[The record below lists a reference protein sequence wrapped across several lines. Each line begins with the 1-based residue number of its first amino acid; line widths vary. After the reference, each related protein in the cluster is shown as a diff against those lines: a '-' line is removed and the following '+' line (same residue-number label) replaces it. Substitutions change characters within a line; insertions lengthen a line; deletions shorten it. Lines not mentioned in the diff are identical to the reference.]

1 MDEGKPTR
9 PLRIG
14 IAGGSIAGCVAAVE
28 LSRAGHRVTVYE
40 KSSGELSG
48 HGAAVATP
56 AVTLQALVAR
66 DLISISMPY
75 LSVYRQPFIT
85 HVGPD
90 HPQGHLAYTA
100 PVNMALVNWSDLY
113 RRLRARVPG
122 DSYHAGRQ
130 VIGAGMINE
139 TTAELHFAGGARE
152 RFDLVVFADGYRST
166 GRSLIFPDVPLEY
179 TGYIQWLGRLDE
191 TGVADSALLD
201 GAFTRVPLAKSGGHA
216 VFHLVPGPDG
226 SVIKGRRK
234 VNWTCTIPIPG
245 DEFVSVKELAGRPPA
260 ELESRLQNQVCAQLP
275 PYYAAL
281 VKASGNTS
289 IQPAYRLEIP
299 AYHRQRLCLIGDAG
313 TLTPPFS
320 SSGVFKATGNAI
332 DLAAALGEITDVD
345 TALSEW
351 GYAQTLA
358 GQRLLTM
365 SRQMEQA
372 LIWQMPDLTGM
383 DEGAVAGWW
392 RKAVSFPDEFV

>member
-1 MDEGKPTR
+1 MDKGKPAR
-9 PLRIG
+9 SLRIG

-28 LSRAGHRVTVYE
+28 LSRAGHKVTVFE
-40 KSSGELSG
+40 NSSGELSG
-48 HGAAVATP
+48 RGAAIATP
-56 AVTLQALVAR
+56 AATLQALVAR

-75 LSVYRQPFIT
+75 ISVYRQPFIT

-122 DSYHAGRQ
+122 DSYHTGQQ
-130 VIGAGMINE
+130 VIGAGMIDE
-139 TTAELHFAGGARE
+139 KTVELHFANGE
-152 RFDLVVFADGYRST
+152 HQRFDLVVFADGYRSF
-166 GRSLIFPDVPLEY
+166 GRSLLFPKVSLEY
-179 TGYIQWLGRLDE
+179 TGYIQWLGQLDE
-191 TGVADSALLD
+191 SDVVDSAPLD
-201 GAFTRVPLAKSGGHA
+201 GAFTRVTLAKSGGHA

-226 SVIKGRRK
+226 SVIKGRRR
-234 VNWTCTIPIPG
+234 VNWTCTIPLPG
-245 DEFVSVKELAGRPPA
+245 HELVSLKELAGRPPA
-260 ELESRLQNQVCAQLP
+260 GLESQLQNQVCAQLP

-281 VKASGNTS
+281 VKASSNTS

-332 DLAAALGEITDVD
+332 DLAVALGEIADVNI
-345 TALSEW
+345 ALSEW
-351 GYAQTLA
+351 GHAQTLA
-358 GQRLLTM
+358 GQRLSTM
-365 SRQMEQA
+365 SRQMERA
-372 LIWQMPDLTGM
+372 LVWEMPDLTGM
-383 DEGAVAGWW
+383 DQGAVAGWW
-392 RKAVSFPDEFV
+392 QNAVTFPDEFV